1 MLSGFTSSKALPL
14 AVGSAAAV
22 AVAALLRCRRA
33 SSARP
38 HRSINANSDSCLVV
52 WDFDYSLI
60 DANSDT
66 FVVKQLAPTLH
77 DSIDQLYRERFS
89 GQWTALMDHLLGRL
103 SSEHGV
109 GREALLRSL
118 ETVPMTPE
126 HKKAVGL
133 AGAAGAEQRILS
145 DANDVFIQTILEAKQ
160 ISAFFSETVTN
171 PASWDSSG
179 ALRVQPYVKSAH
191 GCPRCPPNLCKGQV
205 LDKWLS
211 GYGGARPR
219 VVYVGDGGG
228 DVCPS
233 LRLGEGDF
241 VCARAGCSLHE
252 KLKSSETEPKLRASL
267 LSWHD
272 GPSLL
277 GHFED
282 LFQRRAT

>member
-1 MLSGFTSSKALPL
+1 MLSGFTSSKAIPL

-22 AVAALLRCRRA
+22 AVAALLRCRRS
-33 SSARP
+33 SSART
-38 HRSINANSDSCLVV
+38 LVV

-66 FVVKQLAPTLH
+66 FVFKELAPKLH
-77 DSIDQLYRERFS
+77 DEIQQLHRGEFR
-89 GQWTALMDHLLGRL
+89 GRWTALMDHLLGRL

-109 GREALLRSL
+109 DKEVLLRTL
-118 ETVPMTPE
+118 AKVPMTPE
-126 HKKAVGL
+126 HIRAVGL
-133 AGAAGAEQRILS
+133 AGGAGAEQRILS
-145 DANDVFIQTILEAKQ
+145 DANDVFISGILKAKQ
-160 ISAFFSETVTN
+160 ISGFFSETVTN
-171 PASWDSSG
+171 FSSWESSG
-179 ALRVQPYVKSAH
+179 ALRVQPYVKGTH
-191 GCPRCPPNLCKGQV
+191 GCERCPPNLCKGQV

-211 GYGGARPR
+211 GYGEARPR

-241 VCARAGCSLHE
+241 VCARVDCSLHATLE
-252 KLKSSETEPKLRASL
+252 SSETRPKLRATL
-267 LSWHD
+267 LAWHD

-282 LFQRRAT
+282 IFQRRATL